1 MEVIHLQKFYR
12 RARNIQENMYLD
24 LRNVLI
30 PHVLK
35 TNILI
40 LDYILQQ

>member
-12 RARNIQENMYLD
+12 KAINIQENMYLH